1 MNSPLNHKEKNT
13 SPAYCDN
20 IIIGAGAAGLFC
32 AAQLAKRGQ
41 SVCVLDNGKKI
52 GRKILMSGGG
62 YCNFTNL
69 DVNARHY
76 LSRNKHFVKSAL
88 ARFTQWDFIA
98 LVNEC
103 GISYHEKEQGQLF
116 CDNGAQDIVM
126 MLQKECDK
134 YGVQIY
140 LRQTVSH
147 VEHLTQADKHF
158 YQLTTQ
164 GRKWQCRNLI
174 VATGGLSMPALG
186 ATPLGYQIAQQ
197 FGVNIIAPRASLV
210 PFTFRE
216 NDQCYAKLAGIAL
229 DVEASVGKQS
239 FNHRLLFTHRSLS
252 GPAMLQ
258 ISNYWQPNEPIH
270 IDLLPAHNIRNY
282 LNDLRQTSPKLQLK
296 TALAQLLPKKLVELW
311 LQQGLLQDNPLAQL
325 SKQHIAQ
332 LENVVHHWQFQPNG
346 TEGYRTA
353 EVTLGGVDTQQIS
366 SKTMQVNGVE
376 GLYFIGEVLDVT
388 GHLGGYNFQWA
399 WSSAYACA
407 KGIALAQ

>member
-62 YCNFTNL
+62 FCNFTNL
-69 DVNARHY
+69 DVNANHY
-76 LSRNKHFVKSAL
+76 LSQNKHFVKSAL

-98 LVNEC
+98 FVNEY
-103 GISYHEKEQGQLF
+103 GIPYHEKEQGQLF

-140 LRQTVSH
+140 LRQTVSS
-147 VEHLTQADKHF
+147 VEQVTQEDKRF

-197 FGVNIIAPRASLV
+197 FGVNVIAPHAGLV

-216 NDQCYAKLAGIAL
+216 NDQCYAQLAGIAL
-229 DVEASVGKQS
+229 DVVACVGKQR
-239 FNHRLLFTHRSLS
+239 FNHRLLFTHRGLS

-258 ISNYWQPNEPIH
+258 ISNYWQPNEPVY
-270 IDLLPAHNIRNY
+270 IDLLPSHNIGDY
-282 LNDLRQTSPKLQLK
+282 LNRLRQSSPKLQLK

-311 LQQGLLQDNPLAQL
+311 LQKGILQDNLLAQL

-407 KGIALAQ
+407 EGIAKTQ